1 MKVTRT
7 VKRFRATAVKAN
19 IKERT
24 FESVGEVEFSGTHAT
39 ATIARKAF
47 ADNGMKIAKG
57 TQIEIE
63 EVGSVTYACELED
76 FISISH
82 VISEADAQAIESE

>member
-7 VKRFRATAVKAN
+7 VKKFRATAISANLKA
-19 IKERT
+19 RT
-24 FESVGEVEFSGTHAT
+24 FETVGVVEFSGTHAT

-47 ADNGMKIAKG
+47 ADEGMKLAKG
-57 TQIEIE
+57 TQVEIE
-63 EVGSVTYACELED
+63 EVGSITYACELED
-76 FISISH
+76 FISISQ